1 MLKALIFDVDG
12 TLAETERD
20 GHRVAFN
27 RAFTEAGL
35 DWHWSREFYGQLLPV
50 AGGKERI
57 RFYIQ
62 YFCKEFQAPDR
73 FDEFIEALH
82 RNKTQHYQD
91 LLRKGELPLRP
102 GVKRLID
109 EARDRG
115 LRLAIATTSSHPTT
129 LALLRSTLD
138 SAWFE
143 VIAAG
148 DIVARKKPAPD
159 IYLYVLDQLNL
170 DPSECIVFEDSE
182 AGLQA
187 AVGTNLKTI
196 ITANNYTKSQNFSKA
211 TLILNG
217 LGEPDRPF
225 LSLRGS
231 VGDRKYVDISLL
243 QSFCFGS

>member
-1 MLKALIFDVDG
+1 MLKAIIFDVDG
-12 TLAETERD
+12 TIAETERD

-27 RAFTEAGL
+27 RAFTEAEL
-35 DWHWSREFYGQLLPV
+35 DWHWSREFYGRLLPV

-57 RFYIQ
+57 RFYIK

-73 FDEFIEALH
+73 FNEFIAALH

-91 LLRKGELPLRP
+91 ILRKGELPLRS

-109 EARDRG
+109 EVRDRG
-115 LRLAIATTSSHPTT
+115 LRLAIATTSSHSTT
-129 LALLRSTLD
+129 MDLLKSTLD
-138 SAWFE
+138 PVWFE

-148 DIVARKKPAPD
+148 DIVTRKKPASD
-159 IYLYVLDQLNL
+159 IYLYVLDKLHL
-170 DPSECIVFEDSE
+170 APSECIVFEDSE

-187 AVGTNLKTI
+187 AVGANLKTI

-211 TLILNG
+211 ILIVNG

-231 VGDRKYVDISLL
+231 VGDRKYVDVPLLESL
-243 QSFCFGS
+243 CGS

>member
-20 GHRVAFN
+20 GHRLAFN

-62 YFCKEFQAPDR
+62 YFCKDFQTPDR
-73 FDEFIEALH
+73 FDEFIATLH
-82 RNKTQHYQD
+82 LNKTQQYQN
-91 LLRKGELPLRP
+91 LLRKGELPLRS
-102 GVKRLID
+102 GIKRLID

-115 LRLAIATTSSHPTT
+115 LRLAIATTSAYPTT
-129 LALLRSTLD
+129 LALLQSTLD
-138 SAWFE
+138 PDWFE
-143 VIAAG
+143 AIAAG
-148 DIVARKKPAPD
+148 DIVTSKKPAPD
-159 IYLYVLDQLNL
+159 IYRYVLEQLNL
-170 DPSECIVFEDSE
+170 EPSECIAIEDSE

-187 AVGTNLKTI
+187 AVGANLKTI
-196 ITANNYTKSQNFSKA
+196 ITANNYTKSQNFSQA

-225 LSLRGS
+225 LSLRGG
-231 VGDRKYVDISLL
+231 VGDRQYVDVPLLESLV
-243 QSFCFGS
+243 GR

>member
-35 DWHWSREFYGQLLPV
+35 DWNWSRTLYGQLLPV

-62 YFCKEFQAPDR
+62 YYCQDFNPPDR
-73 FDEFIEALH
+73 LDEFIADLH
-82 RNKTQHYQD
+82 RQKTQHYYD
-91 LLRKGELPLRP
+91 LLRRGELPLRP
-102 GVKRLID
+102 GVKRLIE
-109 EARDRG
+109 EARDRD

-129 LALLRSTLD
+129 IALLQNSLD
-138 SAWFE
+138 PDWFE

-148 DIVARKKPAPD
+148 DIVPQKKPAAD
-159 IYLYVLDQLNL
+159 IYLYVLEKLNL
-170 DPSECIVFEDSE
+170 DSGECIVFEDSE

-187 AVGTNLKTI
+187 ATGANLKTI
-196 ITANNYTKSQNFSKA
+196 LTANNYTKNQNFAKA
-211 TLILNG
+211 TLILNS

-225 LSLRGS
+225 LSLRGG
-231 VGDRKYVDISLL
+231 VGDRQYVDVDLL
-243 QSFCFGS
+243 QSLSGR